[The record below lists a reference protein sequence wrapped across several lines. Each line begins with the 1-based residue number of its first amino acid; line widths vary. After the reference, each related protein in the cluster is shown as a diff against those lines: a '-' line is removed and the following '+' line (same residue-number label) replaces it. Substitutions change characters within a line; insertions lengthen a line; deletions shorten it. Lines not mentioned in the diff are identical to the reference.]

1 MSDVSNS
8 YRSFC
13 LHCQDPLI
21 ICEDD
26 NLDAEDFDYDET
38 LFCSENCYYEFS
50 RERLDGIF
58 TTKRRTSKC

>member
-26 NLDAEDFDYDET
+26 NLDAEDFYYDET
-38 LFCSENCYYEFS
+38 LFCSLNCCYQFS
-50 RERLDGIF
+50 H
-58 TTKRRTSKC
+58 